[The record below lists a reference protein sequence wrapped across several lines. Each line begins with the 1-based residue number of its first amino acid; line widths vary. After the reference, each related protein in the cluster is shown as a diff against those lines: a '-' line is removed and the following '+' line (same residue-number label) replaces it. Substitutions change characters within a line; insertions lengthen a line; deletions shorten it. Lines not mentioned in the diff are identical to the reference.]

1 MLYNNI
7 LGHYSYYSYHIYTH
21 IFYAQRG
28 RQSFFKRQLPHIVYL
43 LCCGELYK
51 QTPNDTEQLL
61 LPGFGYGETSV
72 MFLQHNG
79 RILRPGELIMSCEP
93 RPYVYAIGLRIS
105 ILRCYILCSCSVV
118 HYSVIKWIFG
128 RWCCSMFLLRCMWKS
143 SQYPQCCPMWDWNP
157 QYLATYKPSRWPPSL
172 GHTLSFKIIPLQF
185 AKCNFIRV
193 IGGKFFAA
201 LRYFFFSNI
210 LINIT
215 KLNTSYA
222 LLNKS

>member
-1 MLYNNI
+1 MTQNN
-7 LGHYSYYSYHIYTH
+7 SYYQ
-21 IFYAQRG
+21 FLDME
-28 RQSFFKRQLPHIVYL
+28 KRVS
-43 LCCGELYK
+43 CSSN
-51 QTPNDTEQLL
+51 TTE
-61 LPGFGYGETSV
+61 GYSD
-72 MFLQHNG
+72 QASW
-79 RILRPGELIMSCEP
+79 SCLASHYP
-93 RPYVYAIGLRIS
+93 TFMLIGLRIS
-105 ILRCYILCSCSVV
+105 ILRCRISSCSVV

-201 LRYFFFSNI
+201 LRYFFF
-210 LINIT
+210 
-215 KLNTSYA
+215 KYPY
-222 LLNKS
+222 